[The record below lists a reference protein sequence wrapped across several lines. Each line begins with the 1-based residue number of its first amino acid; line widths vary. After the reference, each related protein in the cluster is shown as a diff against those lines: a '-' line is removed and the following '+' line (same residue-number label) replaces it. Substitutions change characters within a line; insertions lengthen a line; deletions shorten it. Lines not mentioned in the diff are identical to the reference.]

1 MRVGDELVLGD
12 DRLAAAAVLRGQSP
26 SSRVNTRDAARSR
39 VAILDA
45 AETLFAERGFD
56 GTSLSDIGGASGLSR
71 ATPTYFFGSK
81 ERLYGAVLERV
92 FEDRQTAT
100 ARAFRAVHAWC
111 EGDGGIDALR
121 GALTAATHGSMTFLL
136 DRPAFLR
143 LLLREELDGAY
154 RLRATSRA
162 STALRDAFTAL
173 ADTQRL
179 QRFDVEEA
187 LLLYMALTF
196 APLAFEHTLLRAV
209 DRDLRDDGVLDDH
222 IAMAVDEL
230 MHLLAG

>member
-1 MRVGDELVLGD
+1 M
-12 DRLAAAAVLRGQSP
+12 RGQSP
-26 SSRVNTRDAARSR
+26 SSRVNTAEKTRDAERSR

-45 AETLFAERGFD
+45 AERLFADRGFA
-56 GTSLSDIGGASGLSR
+56 GTSLSDIWAATGLSR

-92 FEDRQTAT
+92 FEDRQAAT
-100 ARAFRAVHAWC
+100 ADAFRAVHAWC

-121 GALTAATHGSMTFLL
+121 GALVAATDGYMTFLL
-136 DRPAFLR
+136 ERPAFLR
-143 LLLREELDGAY
+143 LLLREELDGAH
-154 RLRATSRA
+154 RLRATPRA
-162 STALRDAFTAL
+162 STAMRDAFTAL
-173 ADTQRL
+173 AGTGRL
-179 QRFDVEEA
+179 RSFDVEDA
-187 LLLYMALTF
+187 LLLYIALTF

-209 DRDLRDDGVLDDH
+209 DRDLRDDDVLDDH